1 MARIKLTAGRIRDFA
16 TDKGQSFLWD
26 SDVPGLAVRATAPG
40 KRNPDGGKAYI
51 FQSTLANGQEPR
63 ITIGDVRA
71 WGIEDAREEA
81 RRLQTLIDQ
90 GIDPRQEKQ
99 ERIEVAAAKV
109 VAKNRANTPAI
120 AAWQAYIN
128 ARTPNWSARHLADH
142 EASISKG
149 GKPRTRGKRP
159 GEPDVTQPGAL
170 RELMALPLNQIDA
183 DRVKAWLKDE
193 AVRRPTHAALV
204 FRLLRGFLNWCAYQP
219 DYRGQVCKDACAGR
233 IAKDAL
239 PKKNAKAD
247 SLQREQLPAWFS
259 SVRKIGNP
267 VISVYLQS
275 LLLTGARREEL
286 AGVRWADVDFQWN
299 SIVIHDKVEGERI
312 IPLTPYVASLLDA
325 LPRRTMEHNDEVV
338 ANPWVF
344 SSPTAA
350 SGRLQE
356 PRIAHN
362 QALTAAGLPAL
373 SIHGLRRSFGSLV
386 EWVECPAGIAA
397 QIMGHKPSA
406 TAEKHYRV
414 RPLDLLRS
422 WHVKIEA
429 WILEQAGIEQPNEDA
444 KPRLRA
450 VSS

>member
-16 TDKGQSFLWD
+16 TDKGQAFLWD
-26 SDVPGLAVRATAPG
+26 ADTPGLAVRATAPG
-40 KRNPDGGKAYI
+40 KRNPEGSKAYI
-51 FQSTLANGQEPR
+51 FQGVLANGQEPR

-71 WGIEDAREEA
+71 WSIEDARKEA
-81 RRLQTLIDQ
+81 RSLQSLVDQ

-99 ERIEVAAAKV
+99 ERIEEAAAKV
-109 VAKNRANTPAI
+109 VATKRANIPAMDAWRAYV
-120 AAWQAYIN
+120 AARA
-128 ARTPNWSARHLADH
+128 PNWSTRHLADH
-142 EASISKG
+142 EAVISEG
-149 GKPRTRGKRP
+149 GKPRTRGRRP
-159 GEPDVTQPGAL
+159 GEPDVTLPGAL
-170 RELMALPLNQIDA
+170 RVLMLLPLNQIDA

-193 AVRRPTHAALV
+193 AAHRPTHAALV
-204 FRLLRGFLNWCAYQP
+204 FRLLRGFLNWCAFHP
-219 DYRGQVCKDACAGR
+219 DYRGLVHKDACAGR

-247 SLQREQLPAWFS
+247 SLQREQLPAWFAA
-259 SVRKIGNP
+259 VKQIGNP
-267 VISVYLQS
+267 VISAYLQC

-299 SIVIHDKVEGERI
+299 SITIHDKVEGLRV
-312 IPLTPYVASLLDA
+312 IPLTPYVASLLA
-325 LPRRTMEHNDEVV
+325 SLPRRNE
-338 ANPWVF
+338 WVF

-362 QALTAAGLPAL
+362 RALTAAGLPAL

-429 WILEQAGIEQPNEDA
+429 WILEQAGIEFAPMQA
-444 KPRLRA
+444 GLR
-450 VSS
+450 VVN

>member
-1 MARIKLTAGRIRDFA
+1 MARIKLTAGRIRNFS
-16 TDKGQSFLWD
+16 TNKGQSFLWD

-40 KRNPDGGKAYI
+40 KRNPEGGKAYI

-71 WGIEDAREEA
+71 WSIEEAREEA

-109 VAKNRANTPAI
+109 EAMNRASIPAI
-120 AAWQAYIN
+120 EAWRAYTS
-128 ARTPNWSARHLADH
+128 ARASNWSIRHLADH
-142 EASISKG
+142 EAAISEG
-149 GKPRTRGKRP
+149 GKLRTRGKRL
-159 GEPDVTQPGAL
+159 GEPDTTQPGAL
-170 RELMALPLNQIDA
+170 RGLMALPLNQIDA

-193 AVRRPTHAALV
+193 AARRPTHAALV

-233 IAKDAL
+233 IAKDVL

-259 SVRKIGNP
+259 SVKKIGNP
-267 VISVYLQS
+267 VISVYLQC

-312 IPLTPYVASLLDA
+312 IPLTPYVASLLA
-325 LPRRTMEHNDEVV
+325 TLPRRNE
-338 ANPWVF
+338 WVF
-344 SSPTAA
+344 SSPAAA

-362 QALTAAGLPAL
+362 QALTAAGLPTL

-414 RPLDLLRS
+414 RPLDLLRQ
-422 WHVKIEA
+422 WHTKIEA
-429 WILEQAGIEQPNEDA
+429 WILEQAGIEFLPEKSGLVLVKA
-444 KPRLRA
+444 A
-450 VSS
+450 VA

>member
-71 WGIEDAREEA
+71 WGIEDARAEA
-81 RRLQTLIDQ
+81 RRLQSMIDQ

-99 ERIEVAAAKV
+99 ERIEVAAAKAD
-109 VAKNRANTPAI
+109 AKNRASTPAI
-120 AAWQAYIN
+120 EAWRSYIA
-128 ARTPNWSARHLADH
+128 ARTANWSARHLADH
-142 EASISKG
+142 ETAISEG
-149 GKPRTRGKRP
+149 GKLRTRGKRP
-159 GEPDVTQPGAL
+159 GESDTTQPGAL
-170 RELMALPLNQIDA
+170 RGLMALPLNQIDA

-193 AVRRPTHAALV
+193 AARRPTHAALV

-219 DYRGQVCKDACAGR
+219 EYRGLVCKDACAGR

-239 PKKNAKAD
+239 PKRNAKAD

-259 SVRKIGNP
+259 AVKKLGNP
-267 VISVYLQS
+267 VISVYLQC

-312 IPLTPYVASLLDA
+312 IPLTPYVASLLAA
-325 LPRRTMEHNDEVV
+325 LPHRNE
-338 ANPWVF
+338 WVF
-344 SSPTAA
+344 SSPAAA

-362 QALTAAGLPAL
+362 QALNAAGLPAL

-422 WHVKIEA
+422 WHAKIEA
-429 WILEQAGIEQPNEDA
+429 WILEQAGIDFVPE
-444 KPRLRA
+444 KA
-450 VSS
+450 VLHLVKDVVG